1 MPIKLTISQQPNGVL
16 FSGSGS
22 LNLFSTYGY
31 PVQLVYGQS
40 KLYKGTDKLAGLI
53 PTNVTMRYSLNILNN
68 VQPLGNT
75 STLYGISNVINAT
88 YQNQS
93 VFSFAVVRNPYT
105 RTYSCFHQFNKTNK
119 TNISFLEYLKNYDD
133 VKLPFPI

>member
-1 MPIKLTISQQPNGVL
+1 MPLKLTISEQPNGVL

-93 VFSFAVVRNPYT
+93 VFSFAGGGGASGNYIAVSQNYVSNSP
-105 RTYSCFHQFNKTNK
+105 FNFSYLIPNK
-119 TNISFLEYLKNYDD
+119 LSQH
-133 VKLPFPI
+133 

>member
-1 MPIKLTISQQPNGVL
+1 MPLKLTISEQPNGVL

-75 STLYGISNVINAT
+75 STLYGISSSTPEEKAEAKKNMIRLDPL
-88 YQNQS
+88 NQ
-93 VFSFAVVRNPYT
+93 
-105 RTYSCFHQFNKTNK
+105 
-119 TNISFLEYLKNYDD
+119 EWKN
-133 VKLPFPI
+133 LP